1 MAATLAL
8 RSVPIGRM
16 RRVALVGLVVTVS
29 GCGAVES
36 EPDVHLHP
44 PATNAERVA
53 ARVALEFATRLQRGQ
68 AHAACDL
75 ARGAARRTLRCS
87 GVPRIPGW
95 LRLPAG
101 QRLAV
106 VDVTPAEVPRA
117 IRLGIPV
124 PTAPLLAIE
133 VDPSEY
139 VVLVTAYGYA

>member
-1 MAATLAL
+1 MGASLAL
-8 RSVPIGRM
+8 GSSAIGRL
-16 RRVALVGLVVTVS
+16 RHIALVGIVVTVA
-29 GCGAVES
+29 GCGAIES
-36 EPDVHLHP
+36 EPDVHLQP
-44 PATNAERVA
+44 PATDPERAA

-95 LRLPAG
+95 LRIPPR
-101 QRLAV
+101 QRLEV

-124 PTAPLLAIE
+124 PAGPLLAVE
-133 VDPSEY
+133 VDTSGD
-139 VVLVTAYGYA
+139 VVLVSGYGYA